1 MYPSNMTKLYSNFT
15 PRGNKYLPEA
25 TEGAVVFGIQYFH
38 QEVSHRGFQN
48 ECFFNLPEEVV
59 IEHLSEFHCLAR
71 EVNLVR
77 SILSRSSSY
86 KQILCRKQKTGSM
99 CLLNILLFRNKW
111 KMNEICV
118 VDDFHNTLSKC
129 TAIGVNAIHPSNI
142 EVMFNPKTY
151 QA

>member
-1 MYPSNMTKLYSNFT
+1 MFIK
-15 PRGNKYLPEA
+15 
-25 TEGAVVFGIQYFH
+25 
-38 QEVSHRGFQN
+38 
-48 ECFFNLPEEVV
+48 
-59 IEHLSEFHCLAR
+59 HLAL
-71 EVNLVR
+71 
-77 SILSRSSSY
+77 
-86 KQILCRKQKTGSM
+86 
-99 CLLNILLFRNKW
+99 RNKW